1 MTLCLGGRVGSFSYG
16 VLWGGFCWV
25 VWGNGGSCS
34 VLYTFI
40 FSTLKWLSDAQAQ
53 RKDLTN
59 RKAKEFSDV
68 KSPPFLVLL
77 SPVYDI
83 FRRGEKILHQVYSGQ
98 TVYIFVF
105 FVWEVKKYCIRHL
118 YFQICIFVFLC
129 FFVFCEYC
137 IMRIGGQTVPPT
149 PNILFRLHY
158 HSLSLSGTHYIS
170 PNCKMYF
177 SKQVI
182 NVFDPA
188 DRETFIPP
196 SIITQ
201 FRSSIH
207 FMHLFPQRRTA
218 CYCPGQ
224 NRVLEE
230 V

>member
-1 MTLCLGGRVGSFSYG
+1 MGFFGGDFVGS
-16 VLWGGFCWV
+16 C
-25 VWGNGGSCS
+25 GGSCS

-77 SPVYDI
+77 SPVYEI
-83 FRRGEKILHQVYSGQ
+83 FRRGGENIASGVFWSNCLHFCIFCLRGKKILHQ
-98 TVYIFVF
+98 TFVF
-105 FVWEVKKYCIRHL
+105 SNL
-118 YFQICIFVFLC
+118 YFCVSLF